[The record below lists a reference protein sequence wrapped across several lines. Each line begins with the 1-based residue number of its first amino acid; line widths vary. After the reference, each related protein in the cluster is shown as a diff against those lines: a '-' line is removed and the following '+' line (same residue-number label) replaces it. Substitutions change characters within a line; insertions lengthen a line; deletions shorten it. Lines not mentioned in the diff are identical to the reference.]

1 MTNTRYVIRNNY
13 SGTYIHKTLFK
24 IIAFQTKTDALRY
37 MRTHRLNERYYKVV
51 EVR

>member
-1 MTNTRYVIRNNY
+1 MTTPRYVIRNNY
-13 SGTYIHKTLFK
+13 SGTYIHKTLFQ
-24 IIAFQTKTDALRY
+24 IRAFKTKTDALWY